1 MIIPDILILV
11 FAGYALTFSPIIAT
25 AKAFLYLLAFFVQA
39 GLVLLFGGLVAIYYM
54 VRLPDMLARRL
65 LVLAQE
71 DLDRKRGKKKQ

>member
-54 VRLPDMLARRL
+54 VRLPDMLARFERPYEL
-65 LVLAQE
+65 FLE
-71 DLDRKRGKKKQ
+71 SEHCGDLP